1 MSIETVLNQLIE
13 RQLELVELDREVG
26 QKLKKL
32 EAQANAEC
40 NEINKR
46 AMQQADIIRA
56 PLQQK
61 LEQYRAE
68 VKAKFGITDGET
80 MNVVQMLKA
89 VHDMINKPSSG
100 LILP

>member
-1 MSIETVLNQLIE
+1 MSIETILNQLIE
-13 RQLELVELDREVG
+13 RQAEIAELDREVG

-40 NEINKR
+40 EEISKR
-46 AMQQADIIRA
+46 AMREADVLRA

-89 VHDMINKPSSG
+89 VHDLLKPPSG